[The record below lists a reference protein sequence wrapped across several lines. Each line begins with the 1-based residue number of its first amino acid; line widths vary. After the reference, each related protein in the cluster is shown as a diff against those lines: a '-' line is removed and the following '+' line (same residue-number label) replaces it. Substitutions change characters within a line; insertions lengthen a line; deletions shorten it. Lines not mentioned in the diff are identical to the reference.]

1 MYAKF
6 GTIYKVLNPHCTILY
21 IVAVIDLFLSA
32 VLSTIVTVPTMLIL
46 YHAVIIP
53 KILAGV
59 KEQLPPTILTIVDE
73 KIQDVKEYIQEQ
85 ITTVKA
91 ATLGKLGNKKRLEN
105 LAIAFLE
112 KNGVTPETLDTV
124 AQKYGTEIVEAL
136 RSKAAAGGS
145 VNDPFGKISE

>member
-1 MYAKF
+1 MRAK
-6 GTIYKVLNPHCTILY
+6 TCTKYELLNPHCTFLY

-59 KEQLPPTILTIVDE
+59 RQELPPTILAIVDE

-91 ATLGKLGNKKRLEN
+91 ATLGKLGGKIESRPYIDMTCRA
-105 LAIAFLE
+105 LAAFGVDAE
-112 KNGVTPETLDTV
+112 KLAV
-124 AQKYGTEIVEAL
+124 AKKYGTEIVEAL
-136 RSKAAAGGS
+136 RSKAAANTGDTVQWS
-145 VNDPFGKISE
+145 

>member
-1 MYAKF
+1 MRAK
-6 GTIYKVLNPHCTILY
+6 TRTKCKVLNLHCTILY

-59 KEQLPPTILTIVDE
+59 RQELPPTILTIVDE

-136 RSKAAAGGS
+136 RSKAAANTDDS
-145 VNDPFGKISE
+145 VKWS

>member
-1 MYAKF
+1 MRAKI
-6 GTIYKVLNPHCTILY
+6 GTFCKLLNLHCTFLY
-21 IVAVIDLFLSA
+21 IVAVLDLILSA
-32 VLSTIVTVPTMLIL
+32 ILSTIVTVPTMLVL

-59 KEQLPPTILTIVDE
+59 KEQLPPAILSIVDE
-73 KIQDVKEYIQEQ
+73 KINDVKNYITEQ
-85 ITTVKA
+85 VTSVKA

-124 AQKYGTEIVEAL
+124 AQKYGEDIVKAL
-136 RSKAAAGGS
+136 SEKAAANGS
-145 VNDPFGKISE
+145 KNDPWS